1 VKTKMFIIWT
11 IASALILPNTS
22 ASNVISSQKA
32 GGYQY
37 SVLKDNNTFTWT
49 VGHQGNLIVIEGT
62 KGNQEELERF
72 RYSVEDI
79 NSYLFEFIISAVY
92 FLIVL
97 ITTLVIFKKNKQTLK
112 GSHLII
118 IASLAVI
125 ALCNSVVTSIDMYT
139 AYQDARYYYSL
150 LVQQF

>member
-11 IASALILPNTS
+11 IASALILPNTF

-37 SVLKDNNTFTWT
+37 SVIKDNNTFTWT
-49 VGHQGNLIVIEGT
+49 VGHQGNLIVIEET